1 MKFRFLDPKQV
12 EAVRSFMNKDK
23 EFKMAAKYFSDDVLL
38 AVDNSKCIVKI
49 REGTVKEIQL
59 NPTFMDAWGFQLKGS
74 ADTWSKMLQPV
85 PPPTYQH
92 LFPAMIRQNME
103 VSGNLESAFAH
114 FWTVT
119 RILDLLRE
127 AQNA

>member
-1 MKFRFLDPKQV
+1 MRTEGTNMKFRFLCQKQV
-12 EAVRSFMNKDK
+12 EGVRSSINRDE
-23 EFKMAAKYFSDDVLL
+23 EFKLAAKFLSDDVLL

-49 REGTVKEIQL
+49 RRGTVKKIQL
-59 NPTFMDAWGFQLKGS
+59 NPTFMDAWGFQIKGS

-103 VSGNLESAFAH
+103 GE
-114 FWTVT
+114 W
-119 RILDLLRE
+119 
-127 AQNA
+127 